1 MFKNLKRLTIGALGL
16 ALVGGV
22 LFGNNLIPYAQTA
35 FNNVR
40 ASAQDSVSVPFQ
52 IDAAKGQLA
61 KIGPEIKNM
70 VHQIAKEQVQ
80 INRLKNDLKLQ
91 ESRLEKSYDEMMTL
105 RSHIES
111 GDKFYVATNGKAYN
125 SSRVEEDLRHRFT
138 IYQTAEKTK
147 DKQTEVLKLRH
158 NALKSAITKLDEA
171 KSQQR
176 ELEVQIEH
184 LVARNRMNEVV
195 ETASK
200 INIDNSQLSKT
211 REMLDDLDA
220 RISADEEV
228 LNIAP
233 KYYGQIPVDS
243 VIANEDTNILD
254 DMDAY
259 FNQGSEDSVK
269 NETDSKDL
277 LGDDELVLN

>member
-1 MFKNLKRLTIGALGL
+1 MFKNLKRLTVGALGV
-16 ALVGGV
+16 ALVGGL
-22 LFGNNLIPYAQTA
+22 LFGSNLIPYAQTA
-35 FNNVR
+35 FSNVR
-40 ASAQDSVSVPFQ
+40 ATAQDSVSVPFQ

-91 ESRLEKSYDEMMTL
+91 ENRLEASYDEMMTL

-125 SSRVEEDLRHRFT
+125 SSRVEEDLRHRFK

-147 DKQTEVLKLRH
+147 EKQSEVLSIRQK
-158 NALKSAITKLDEA
+158 ALKAAVAKLDEA

-195 ETASK
+195 ETASQ
-200 INIDNSQLSKT
+200 INIDNSQLAKT
-211 REMLDDLDA
+211 REMLDNLDA

-233 KYYGQIPVDS
+233 KYYGQIPVNLDS
-243 VIANEDTNILD
+243 VDDDSDILS
-254 DMDAY
+254 DMDDY
-259 FNQGSEDSVK
+259 FGDDAEGSVSTEDL
-269 NETDSKDL
+269 EDL
-277 LGDDELVLN
+277 SSDDELVLN

>member
-1 MFKNLKRLTIGALGL
+1 MFKNLKKLTIGALGA

-22 LFGNNLIPYAQTA
+22 LFGNNMIPYAQTA
-35 FNNVR
+35 LNNVR
-40 ASAQDSVSVPFQ
+40 ATAQESVSVPFQ

-91 ESRLEKSYDEMMTL
+91 KNRLETSYDEMMTL

-125 SSRVEEDLRHRFT
+125 SSRVEEDLRHRFK

-147 DKQTEVLKLRH
+147 EKQSEVLSIRQ
-158 NALKSAITKLDEA
+158 NALKSAIVKLDQA

-195 ETASK
+195 ETASQ
-200 INIDNSQLSKT
+200 INIDNSQLAKT
-211 REMLDDLDA
+211 RQMLDNLDA

-233 KYYGQIPVDS
+233 KYYGQIPVNADS
-243 VIANEDTNILD
+243 LDQDTDVLK

-259 FNQGSEDSVK
+259 FGKDVEDSVK
-269 NETDSKDL
+269 VESDSKV
-277 LGDDELVLN
+277 GDDELVLN